1 MQAHLHLLLLSYS
14 IRHSLMAVLV
24 LMLEL
29 VVLVGILIIKSLFA
43 A

>member
-1 MQAHLHLLLLSYS
+1 
-14 IRHSLMAVLV
+14 MAVLV

-29 VVLVGILIIKSLFA
+29 VVLVGMLIIKSLFA